1 MKKFQWN
8 TGRQYDA
15 HGQRMV
21 AVVDEIHNQLLFHDL
36 SRGIPGAIPLG
47 DYARGG
53 RGFDKYDIER
63 LVMCYEYYEPEAHLF
78 KQGYDSGVADY
89 CEWDT

>member
-63 LVMCYEYYEPEAHLF
+63 LVMANYEHGNYSHSFVLLNWESEVKHE
-78 KQGYDSGVADY
+78 QR
-89 CEWDT
+89 

>member
-8 TGRQYDA
+8 TGRQYDT

-21 AVVDEIHNQLLFHDL
+21 AVVDEINNQLLFHDL

-63 LVMCYEYYEPEAHLF
+63 LVMANYEHGNYS
-78 KQGYDSGVADY
+78 DSSVLLGTGKAR
-89 CEWDT
+89 

>member
-21 AVVDEIHNQLLFHDL
+21 AVVDEANNQLLFHDL
-36 SRGIPGAIPLG
+36 SRGIRGAIPLG
-47 DYARGG
+47 DHALLG
-53 RGFDKYDIER
+53 RGFDSYTIEQ
-63 LVMCYEYYEPEAHLF
+63 LVMVN
-78 KQGYDSGVADY
+78 YDFHNYSGSFELL
-89 CEWDT
+89 EWED

>member
-21 AVVDEIHNQLLFHDL
+21 AVVDEANNQLLFHDL
-36 SRGIPGAIPLG
+36 SRGIPGAILLG
-47 DYARGG
+47 DYALGG
-53 RGFDKYDIER
+53 RGFDKYTIEQ
-63 LVMCYEYYEPEAHLF
+63 LVMVN
-78 KQGYDSGVADY
+78 YDFHNYSGSFELL
-89 CEWDT
+89 EWED

>member
-1 MKKFQWN
+1 MKKVQWN

-21 AVVDEIHNQLLFHDL
+21 AVVDEANNQLLFHDL

-47 DYARGG
+47 DYALG
-53 RGFDKYDIER
+53 RGLDKYAIEQ
-63 LVMCYEYYEPEAHLF
+63 LVMANYNFGNYSHSFELL
-78 KQGYDSGVADY
+78 
-89 CEWDT
+89 EWEEVSHA

>member
-1 MKKFQWN
+1 MTTVQWN
-8 TGRQYDA
+8 TGFKYDE

-21 AVVDEIHNQLLFHDL
+21 AVVDEANNQLLFHDL

-53 RGFDKYDIER
+53 RGFDKYTIEQ
-63 LVMCYEYYEPEAHLF
+63 LVMVN
-78 KQGYDSGVADY
+78 YDFHNYSGSFELL
-89 CEWDT
+89 EWED